1 MGLKATKFS
10 VLVLNA
16 KGGEIK
22 AKATGS
28 TAQPP
33 LVNFKIF
40 VFWTCLFDQNP
51 LDVKEELSNYK
62 TILFLGESFLR
73 EKGGALS
80 VWSKPVFENG
90 LICKNKVIWL
100 RC

>member
-1 MGLKATKFS
+1 MWTWTKKKASTALRYQCTLFHVALVFSHCFRYLFVIFGEAMGLKATKFS

-40 VFWTCLFDQNP
+40 VF
-51 LDVKEELSNYK
+51 
-62 TILFLGESFLR
+62 
-73 EKGGALS
+73 
-80 VWSKPVFENG
+80 
-90 LICKNKVIWL
+90 
-100 RC
+100 